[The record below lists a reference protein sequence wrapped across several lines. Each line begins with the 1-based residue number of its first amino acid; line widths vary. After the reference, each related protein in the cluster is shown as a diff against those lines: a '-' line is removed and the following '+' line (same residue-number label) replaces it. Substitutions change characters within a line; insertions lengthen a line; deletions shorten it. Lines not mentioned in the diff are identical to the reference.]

1 MESFANTCTMRRH
14 SRGPFSKMGNRTE
27 KSPCYHTSQSL
38 EMRELSHIAPFN
50 GFTSVALTFN
60 TVIPALQSR
69 HCNPSGTDTFFLQAL
84 PAQCYASPVFVTA
97 NRWHQHTTQINVT
110 IPTTMYGVAQKKKL
124 SPGCKTKIT
133 ANLLMW
139 GKTYFSTQLGQIGK
153 RFLLLTAAIN
163 SATKLINKLPFYVLT
178 HPVANDVNNK
188 FLQHNLLF

>member
-1 MESFANTCTMRRH
+1 
-14 SRGPFSKMGNRTE
+14 MGNRTE

-110 IPTTMYGVAQKKKL
+110 IPTTMYGVAQKKTL
-124 SPGCKTKIT
+124 SRLQNKNHGKPSNVGQNIFFHT
-133 ANLLMW
+133 ARTDWKEVLA
-139 GKTYFSTQLGQIGK
+139 TYGSDK
-153 RFLLLTAAIN
+153 
-163 SATKLINKLPFYVLT
+163 
-178 HPVANDVNNK
+178 
-188 FLQHNLLF
+188 